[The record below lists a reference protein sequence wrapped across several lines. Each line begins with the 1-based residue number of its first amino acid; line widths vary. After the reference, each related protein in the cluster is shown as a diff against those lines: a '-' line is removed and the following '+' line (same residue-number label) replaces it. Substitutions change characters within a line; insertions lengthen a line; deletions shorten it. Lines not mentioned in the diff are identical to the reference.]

1 MQFTYDRITACD
13 DNEEYG
19 EEFYYEPSEEQL
31 QEALANIIK
40 SLYFADLTR
49 KDSLQD
55 KLIRQDIKRFIDS
68 KDELWDRL
76 AKAYYSELKD
86 YFKSDAQK
94 SFSKS

>member
-1 MQFTYDRITACD
+1 MQFTYYRITARD
-13 DNEEYG
+13 DDEEYG
-19 EEFYYEPSEEQL
+19 EEFYYEPSEEEL
-31 QEALANIIK
+31 QEALADIIK

-55 KLIRQDIKRFIDS
+55 KLIRQGIKRFIDS
-68 KDELWDRL
+68 EDELWDRL

-94 SFSKS
+94 SYSKA